1 MDEQRKIEFLALIR
15 DSLRPLKPEEVCD
28 LPGPL
33 QERLYPSYQPQ
44 DWEIRAVLF
53 DVYGTLL
60 QSATGD
66 IAIQTEYLRG
76 SVDAV
81 ALWATED
88 MTGEELKAF
97 FREAV
102 QAEHLRQ
109 YAATPYPE
117 VRVEAI
123 WARLPGKRED
133 LDPRELALRYELAIN
148 PVYPMPHME
157 ECLRDLGHR
166 SLVLGLVSNAQ
177 FYTPLV
183 FEAVLG
189 KPLEEAG
196 FALDLCIYSFE
207 VGEAKPSPLLFER
220 AREALGKRGIP
231 PNQVLYVG
239 NDMLNDVY
247 GAHMAGFK
255 TALFAGD
262 GRSLRLRE
270 NNRLCQNLVP
280 DLVIR
285 DLSDLVWVGG
295 R

>member
-1 MDEQRKIEFLALIR
+1 MDEQKKSEFLALIR
-15 DSLRPLKPEEVCD
+15 ESLRPLKPEEVCD

-44 DWEIRAVLF
+44 DWQIRGMLF

-60 QSATGD
+60 QSAAGD
-66 IAIQTEYLRG
+66 IAVQTEYLRG
-76 SVDAV
+76 SADAV

-97 FREAV
+97 FRDAV

-109 YAATPYPE
+109 YATTPYPE
-117 VRVEAI
+117 VRVEEL

-133 LDPRELALRYELAIN
+133 VDPQELALRYELAIN
-148 PVYPMPHME
+148 PVYPMPHLE
-157 ECLRDLGHR
+157 ECLRELGR
-166 SLVLGLVSNAQ
+166 GSLVLGIVSNAQ
-177 FYTPLV
+177 FYTPLML
-183 FEAVLG
+183 EAVLG
-189 KPLEEAG
+189 KSLEAAG

-207 VGEAKPSPLLFER
+207 VGEAKPSPTLFKQ
-220 AREALGKRGIP
+220 ARGALEKRGVGA
-231 PNQVLYVG
+231 NQVLYVG

-285 DLSDLVWVGG
+285 DLSDLVWIGG
-295 R
+295 L